1 MKNRG
6 SKRLPRIA
14 LLGGAF
20 NPVHIGH
27 LHIANV
33 VLNKHEYDKIMFIP
47 TYLPPHKSNYNLVS
61 PSHRLSMLRLATRGC
76 EEFIVS
82 DIEIKRE
89 GFSYTADTVQSLR
102 ISGEFINPLGLIIG
116 DDLIDDLH
124 LWKDSKKLFDS
135 VNLLIAHR
143 RSCRVKFSLPHVYL
157 DNHLINLSSSALRDR
172 VSKNKEIKS
181 LVPDGV
187 GEYIKD
193 KKLYKGNKNN

>member
-1 MKNRG
+1 
-6 SKRLPRIA
+6 
-14 LLGGAF
+14 
-20 NPVHIGH
+20 
-27 LHIANV
+27 
-33 VLNKHEYDKIMFIP
+33 
-47 TYLPPHKSNYNLVS
+47 
-61 PSHRLSMLRLATRGC
+61 MLRLATRGC

-82 DIEIKRE
+82 DIEIKRD
-89 GFSYTADTVQSLR
+89 GLSYTADTVRSLR
-102 ISGEFINPLGLIIG
+102 ISGDFINPLGLIIG

-124 LWKDSKKLFDS
+124 LWKDSKKLFNS

-143 RSCRVKFSLPHVYL
+143 RACRVKFNLPHVYL

-181 LVPDGV
+181 LVPEGV